1 MVAVSVRQAK
11 VIVVGVKGV
20 GGWVGGSKTHCAKPY
35 SQPQALNPQ
44 SLSPKPLKL
53 LTFAVVL
60 KHKPILNSIDYLM

>member
-11 VIVVGVKGV
+11 VIVVGV
-20 GGWVGGSKTHCAKPY
+20 GGRWVGGGYKTHCTKPY

-60 KHKPILNSIDYLM
+60 KHKPILNSIEYIM

>member
-1 MVAVSVRQAK
+1 MVAVSVWQDK
-11 VIVVGVKGV
+11 VIVVGVKG
-20 GGWVGGSKTHCAKPY
+20 GRWVGGGSTTHCAKPY

-60 KHKPILNSIDYLM
+60 KHKPILNSIEYLM

>member
-11 VIVVGVKGV
+11 VIVVGVGV

-60 KHKPILNSIDYLM
+60 KHKPILNSLGYIM